1 LAKVTA
7 MNPLGNSRDT
17 RPSKSIIGAG
27 LCPGN
32 NLTLNLPKGVVTVS
46 LDHLGDWTITIGLP
60 AGADKTRRL
69 TNSLTNLGF
78 FHAAESEGVA
88 YLLWTSAFEEH
99 SDARE
104 LAEQVLFKA
113 LKTIQDP
120 TVSTYIS

>member
-1 LAKVTA
+1 MVKVTA
-7 MNPLGNSRDT
+7 MNPLGNPRDT

-27 LCPGN
+27 LRPGN
-32 NLTLNLPKGVVTVS
+32 NLTLNLPKGIVTVS

-60 AGADKTRRL
+60 AGTDKTSRI
-69 TNSLTNLGF
+69 TTALTNLGF